1 MSSFELLI
9 KNNFEILKTLFHINE
24 SNLTILDDKKRIIV
38 KDIYMSRLYESLPMI
53 KELLDEIFKDLLII
67 KTEIKEV
74 FNKDNNEFIY
84 TVKFNNSKINNY
96 KVFMKLTLKD
106 KNKIN
111 VSINYINK
119 NEDSNIIDNI
129 IINVIL
135 NYYKSEFLEKDL
147 KKLVNNINHHSFDL
161 LIE

>member
-1 MSSFELLI
+1 MTSFEFLI
-9 KNNFEILKTLFHINE
+9 KDNFEILKTLFHINE
-24 SNLTILDDKKRIIV
+24 NNLVVLDDKKRIIV
-38 KDIYMSRLYESLPMI
+38 KDIYMSRTYESLPMI

-84 TVKFNNSKINNY
+84 KIKFNNSKINNY

-147 KKLVNNINHHSFDL
+147 KKLVNNLNHDSFEL